1 VRRILLL
8 ILLLPL
14 VRPGALSIYLHKSAF
29 LEGEGYTLGEVAAI
43 VSQDPAAAAVLE
55 QLPLGATPKRMT
67 LLPGTAIRSRV
78 ASAVDGEFFVI
89 GGRVALL
96 PGAAVEAQQKRFFER
111 FLRFI
116 DNRDT
121 LKQGTIE
128 IELLSAPLIGR
139 GGGDG
144 FAPRASLATLATLAS
159 GWEDRVVFDVENST
173 ARGGSGTLAGSLQI
187 GYRVL
192 SPDGDGGA
200 GGQSVGG
207 SFRVWIHHFLPVARA
222 AQDLPAGRL
231 LSDGLVYFSPED
243 ISVLSSRYL
252 LPGDPLDGYRTT
264 APIARGALI
273 EPNRLQRDLAVR
285 AGQRITIVFVRPGLR
300 IAAQGRALRSGG
312 MGDTIEVR
320 PADAGKRFMGRVSGA
335 GEVLV
340 EKF

>member
-29 LEGEGYTLGEVAAI
+29 LEGEDYTLGEVAAI

-55 QLPLGATPKRMT
+55 QLPLGATPKRIT

-96 PGAAVEAQQKRFFER
+96 PGAVVEAQQKRFFER

-116 DNRDT
+116 DSRDT

-128 IELLSAPLIGR
+128 IELLSVPLIGR

-144 FAPRASLATLATLAS
+144 FAPRATLATLAS
-159 GWEDRVVFDVENST
+159 GWEDRIVFDVENYRT
-173 ARGGSGTLAGSLQI
+173 AGDSGKLAGQMQI

-192 SPDGDGGA
+192 SPDGDQGA

-222 AQDLPAGRL
+222 AQDLSAGRL
-231 LSDGLVYFSPED
+231 LNDELVYFSPED

-264 APIARGALI
+264 APITSGALI

-320 PADAGKRFMGRVSGA
+320 PVDTGKRFTGRISGA